1 MGNFWE
7 SFKSEWNKEWQR
19 MEDMGNLPQ
28 NSDTETGSQEDEDNE
43 DQSKKWELV
52 YLKFREIK
60 GRDPY
65 SFQELVDWWNRA

>member
-7 SFKSEWNKEWQR
+7 TFKSEWKNEWQR
-19 MEDMGNLPQ
+19 MEDMGNSPQ
-28 NSDTETGSQEDEDNE
+28 NSDTETEDQEYESDED
-43 DQSKKWELV
+43 QGKKWELV
-52 YLKFREIK
+52 YLKFREIE